1 MYDRILL
8 LNQTYNIDEYM
19 YWWSET
25 KAQKHKKVLAD
36 GNVAV
41 VYILNSLK
49 FKLEYNGTEGKIW
62 LGLPMCSW

>member
-1 MYDRILL
+1 VNTCTDGQRPKHR
-8 LNQTYNIDEYM
+8 NIRKE
-19 YWWSET
+19 
-25 KAQKHKKVLAD
+25 KKVLAD